1 MRRKLAAVGAAYLIG
16 LIFAS
21 IFIKFAI
28 FLICGVILLVLSA
41 VTVALIPKKYDI
53 TAVLLCCAIGIAVYF
68 AVSSQLDKAAEPLL
82 GGTYDISATVTSKKT
97 TGTGSAIFTLESNTE
112 NGKVGILLYSDD
124 INAEK
129 GDTLRFDAELSKL
142 YNTAAYA
149 IADRYRSDGI
159 TLSAT
164 LKSDIT
170 VTKGS
175 YPLSFIDNYRSYL
188 ISKIDAEFSDDS
200 GRCSP
205 YSSIRYALNAY
216 YDDTYS
222 SVIRIG
228 RSKGISSALFANNT
242 ADAVLY
248 DLFRIYTIGYEKRNN
263 DHHIEYRCGFLP
275 KERLH
280 NLCRSCG
287 AGYNAF

>member
-97 TGTGSAIFTLESNTE
+97 TGTDSAIFTLESNTE

-175 YPLSFIDNYRSYL
+175 YPLSFIDNYRS
-188 ISKIDAEFSDDS
+188 
-200 GRCSP
+200 
-205 YSSIRYALNAY
+205 
-216 YDDTYS
+216 
-222 SVIRIG
+222 
-228 RSKGISSALFANNT
+228 
-242 ADAVLY
+242 
-248 DLFRIYTIGYEKRNN
+248 
-263 DHHIEYRCGFLP
+263 
-275 KERLH
+275 
-280 NLCRSCG
+280 
-287 AGYNAF
+287 